1 MLFCSKTQNAI
12 TPYSRNRYF
21 PFPCPFTFST
31 SPLSTNSFNSS
42 DALVDLKP
50 VVLSTPVLPKTS
62 SVPYFSNKTSI
73 CPTVLSDISGNIS
86 TRHLSISAFS
96 APNVRFFCFNVRFS
110 KSNIRFFRYEELTID
125 MHRSIP
131 KLIFSPS
138 NRFHKNN
145 SKHSIISW
153 TPLVRL
159 L

>member
-62 SVPYFSNKTSI
+62 SVPYFSNKISI

-96 APNVRFFCFNVRFS
+96 ASMSAFPNPIFVSSATKNLPLICIVRF
-110 KSNIRFFRYEELTID
+110 
-125 MHRSIP
+125 RSSF
-131 KLIFSPS
+131 FSPS

-145 SKHSIISW
+145 SKYSVVSW

>member
-62 SVPYFSNKTSI
+62 SVPYFSNKISI

-96 APNVRFFCFNVRFS
+96 VPMSAFS
-110 KSNIRFFRYEELTID
+110 ASMSAFLVS
-125 MHRSIP
+125 MSA
-131 KLIFSPS
+131 SPVPTVS
-138 NRFHKNN
+138 H
-145 SKHSIISW
+145 I
-153 TPLVRL
+153 L
-159 L
+159 